1 VAVGRRQAQR
11 TLERGCLQF
20 RDGRQVAEDRSQE
33 LVECGEGQP
42 GLRRGP
48 SPGEHSHGRR
58 VLDGVGEERRLA
70 DARLAPNHQA
80 TASRRSSV
88 VRNGVDRRALRR
100 SAVAARPDRSRGEE
114 TGDTTDS
121 TRSAAGIASLY

>member
-1 VAVGRRQAQR
+1 VAVGRSQAQR
-11 TLERGCLQF
+11 TLECGCLQL
-20 RDGRQVAEDRSQE
+20 RDGRQVAEDRLQE
-33 LVECGEGQP
+33 LVEYGEGQP

-48 SPGEHSHGRR
+48 STGEHSHGRR

-80 TASRRSSV
+80 TASRRPSV

-100 SAVAARPDRSRGEE
+100 SAVQHAPIVAVAKRLAIPPIQ
-114 TGDTTDS
+114 
-121 TRSAAGIASLY
+121 SAVLLA